1 MAGLSTDG
9 AGESEKDFWTVHV
22 LDGFEKFDIDD
33 WDWVGEGGDE
43 MSSSLSDKG
52 DIGRQGLLNISS
64 SLGRTGLSA
73 TKSLKH

>member
-9 AGESEKDFWTVHV
+9 AGESEKDFWMV
-22 LDGFEKFDIDD
+22 LDGFDTFDIDD

-43 MSSSLSDKG
+43 LSSSLSDKG

-73 TKSLKH
+73 TKSFKH